1 MERQKSMSSPLDW
14 VHRTIERAGWQRAGL
29 DRLAQWSQ
37 RPGVPSYPTKMTPTH
52 EVPRGTYTVT
62 VVIPC
67 FNYGRFLRGAIASA
81 VAQDGIDVEI
91 VIVDDCST
99 DDSLAVARRLAE
111 ADPRITVIAQP
122 ENRGHVRTFNEGL
135 AAATGDFIVRLDADD
150 LLTPGSLTRAVTLF
164 EQFPEV
170 GLVYGHPR
178 HFVEDDVPAAQL
190 GDVSWT
196 VWRGRDWVA
205 RRCARGTNCITTP
218 EAVIRASVV
227 ARVGGLNPRLRF
239 AQDMEMWLRVAAVSD
254 VARVN
259 DVDQA
264 LHRDHARSMSVNEGL
279 QAQAR
284 RALALEALRHASY
297 ALDRGRYD
305 RDLEQQL
312 IAFAVETDP
321 GVTST
326 VSWRTHQLRARI
338 GPRLIRWDPIALL
351 RVARV
356 RARDEV
362 AYLQWARMG
371 L

>member
-1 MERQKSMSSPLDW
+1 
-14 VHRTIERAGWQRAGL
+14 
-29 DRLAQWSQ
+29 
-37 RPGVPSYPTKMTPTH
+37 MTPTH

-264 LHRDHARSMSVNEGL
+264 LHRDHARSMSVNEGGGLMTDLVERRTVFDELFVSVGDRLTDAAGL